1 MNKTEVVEV
10 LKTEGLDVA
19 EDMAV
24 TAVKSAVALLKVL
37 IPKLSTGFGM
47 AFNFFI
53 DAYLPE
59 ILKMLD
65 KIDGEDDPE
74 Y

>member
-1 MNKTEVVEV
+1 MNKTEVIEV